1 MDSFKRTLAIMQIEL
16 LRSELNQ
23 TSKEHFDEEMSEW
36 KTLGN
41 AGNLK
46 KEVAKQR
53 RLLHLL
59 DPKLLTIQP
68 YDLAVVHVLNRMAN
82 VVMTMGV
89 KQAHTWACKEV
100 GLDPG
105 ALCQKL
111 AGSTNLANRV
121 RNAMNAARRTLQ
133 NIS

>member
-1 MDSFKRTLAIMQIEL
+1 MTLAIMHIEL

-23 TSKEHFDEEMSEW
+23 TSKKRFDEEMSEW

-68 YDLAVVHVLNRMAN
+68 YDLAAVHVLNRMAD
-82 VVMTMGV
+82 VVMTMTE

-105 ALCQKL
+105 AWSQNM
-111 AGSTNLANRV
+111 AGSSGLAKRV
-121 RNAMNAARRTLQ
+121 SQAMGVARRALQ

>member
-1 MDSFKRTLAIMQIEL
+1 MDSFKRTLAIMHIEL

-23 TSKEHFDEEMSEW
+23 TSKEQFDEEMSEW

-89 KQAHTWACKEV
+89 KQAHTAV
-100 GLDPG
+100 GLQESR
-105 ALCQKL
+105 A
-111 AGSTNLANRV
+111 
-121 RNAMNAARRTLQ
+121 
-133 NIS
+133 